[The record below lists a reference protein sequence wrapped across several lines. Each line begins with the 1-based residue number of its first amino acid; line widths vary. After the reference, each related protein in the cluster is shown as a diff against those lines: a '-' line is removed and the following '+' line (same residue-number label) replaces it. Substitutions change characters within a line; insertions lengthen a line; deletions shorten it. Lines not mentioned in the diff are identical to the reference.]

1 MYSKNEYVL
10 TSLNAPYEDP
20 TKNNSKKKTEEKM
33 KNIFKYWIWKKKFE
47 QIYWEEISTI
57 FFTKSDV
64 PQQLGKDRIKTT
76 TTLSYK
82 KYHLLQLFNQL

>member
-33 KNIFKYWIWKKKFE
+33 KNISKY
-47 QIYWEEISTI
+47 
-57 FFTKSDV
+57 
-64 PQQLGKDRIKTT
+64 
-76 TTLSYK
+76 
-82 KYHLLQLFNQL
+82 